1 MEKVVLYST
10 GCPRCN
16 VLKKKL
22 SERRIEFEECSDVE
36 EMRELGIT
44 TVPMLRVSN
53 DDACDSVLDFV
64 SAVQWVNAQEV
75 RA

>member
-1 MEKVVLYST
+1 MEKIVLYST

-22 SERRIEFEECSDVE
+22 AEKGIEFEECADVE
-36 EMRELGIT
+36 EMKEIGIT
-44 TVPMLRVSN
+44 AVPMMRVGN
-53 DDACDSVLDFV
+53 DDVLDFV
-64 SAVQWVNAQEV
+64 AAVQWVNAQEA

>member
-22 SERRIEFEECSDVE
+22 AEKGIEFEECSDID
-36 EMRELGIT
+36 EMKELGIT
-44 TVPMLRVSN
+44 TVPMMRVSN
-53 DDACDSVLDFV
+53 DALDFV
-64 SAVQWVNAQEV
+64 AAVQWVNAQEV
-75 RA
+75 RV

>member
-22 SERRIEFEECSDVE
+22 SEKRIKFEECSDVE
-36 EMRELGIT
+36 EMRELCIT

-53 DDACDSVLDFV
+53 DDVCDSVLDFV

>member
-1 MEKVVLYST
+1 MDKIVLYST

-22 SERRIEFEECSDVE
+22 AEKGIEFEECSDVE

-44 TVPMLRVSN
+44 TVPMMRVSN
-53 DDACDSVLDFV
+53 DDILDFV
-64 SAVQWVNAQEV
+64 AAVQWANAQEV
-75 RA
+75 RV